1 MTVAIL
7 LGVGRGLS
15 LWEAG
20 RRWGLWMME
29 REVVVDLPTMI
40 VLAAA
45 VEAEAAVF
53 VLLTE

>member
-15 LWEAG
+15 LWEAE